1 MSVSQGSLTSSS
13 NQSSVDGTSI
23 AISIIVTFI
32 VTAAAVG
39 FLAVIVGLV
48 LHTHF
53 SKKKRQHEKKAG
65 YWSSN

>member
-1 MSVSQGSLTSSS
+1 MSVSQGLLTSSS
-13 NQSSVDGTSI
+13 DQSSVDGTSI

-48 LHTHF
+48 LHT
-53 SKKKRQHEKKAG
+53 QEAA
-65 YWSSN
+65 